1 MDGSASEM
9 SGKTISGETISGE
22 TISGETIS
30 GETISGRTR
39 SRPTRASDTAANDT
53 LVMVTDL
60 ATELGITART
70 LRFYEDQG
78 LIAPRRVGSSRV
90 YSKRERAR
98 MIIILRGKR
107 LGFSIKEIR
116 DFLDLYDTDHKG
128 VIQMRALIERIAQR
142 RRQLEDKREAI
153 AQALQ
158 GLADLEADARGI
170 LAKADAR
177 QGNARR
183 EKVRAQTATPL

>member
-1 MDGSASEM
+1 MDVPVADLAD
-9 SGKTISGETISGE
+9 KPR
-22 TISGETIS
+22 
-30 GETISGRTR
+30 GRAVHLPR
-39 SRPTRASDTAANDT
+39 RESDDA

-90 YSKRERAR
+90 YSNRERAR

-107 LGFSIKEIR
+107 LGFSIKEIKA
-116 DFLDLYDTDHKG
+116 FLDLYDADPKG
-128 VIQMRALIERIAQR
+128 VIQMRALIDSIGER

-158 GLADLEADARGI
+158 GLDDLELVARGV
-170 LAKADAR
+170 LAKAGSR
-177 QGNARR
+177 K
-183 EKVRAQTATPL
+183 EKATA

>member
-1 MDGSASEM
+1 MDGPLSDVAD
-9 SGKTISGETISGE
+9 KP
-22 TISGETIS
+22 
-30 GETISGRTR
+30 R
-39 SRPTRASDTAANDT
+39 SRQARLPTRESDDA

-90 YSKRERAR
+90 YSNRERGR

-107 LGFSIKEIR
+107 LGFSIKEIKA
-116 DFLDLYDTDHKG
+116 FLDLYDADPKG
-128 VIQMRALIERIAQR
+128 TIQMRALLDSIGER

-153 AQALQ
+153 VQALQ
-158 GLADLEADARGI
+158 GLDDLEQVARAI
-170 LAKADAR
+170 LVKAGSR
-177 QGNARR
+177 K
-183 EKVRAQTATPL
+183 EKVTA